1 VDKVII
7 TAALTGAVTVPTQT
21 PYLPYTIEQL
31 AEDAEQ
37 CARAGAAIIHIHA
50 RNPVN
55 GAPSSDM
62 ELFGE
67 ILKAIKART
76 DAVIC
81 TTTGGGVG
89 MTPADRVRVVPMWQP
104 ELATC
109 NMGVDE
115 LFGASGSAALCRWRL
130 QVSLGKAVAPGE

>member
-1 VDKVII
+1 MDKVII

-50 RNPVN
+50 RNPAN

-81 TTTGGGVG
+81 TTTGGG
-89 MTPADRVRVVPMWQP
+89 
-104 ELATC
+104 
-109 NMGVDE
+109 
-115 LFGASGSAALCRWRL
+115 SG
-130 QVSLGKAVAPGE
+130 